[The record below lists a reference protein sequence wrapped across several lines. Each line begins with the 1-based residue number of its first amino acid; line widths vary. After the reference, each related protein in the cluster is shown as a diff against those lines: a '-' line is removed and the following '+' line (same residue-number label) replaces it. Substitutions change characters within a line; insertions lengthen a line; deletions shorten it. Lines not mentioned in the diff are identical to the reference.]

1 MNPRIAFP
9 FLILPGNAV
18 RFDGWMIGHPGEPL
32 HPAGSIM
39 ENWDYA
45 RDLEV
50 GAVVAIDWI
59 AASEAL
65 QLPADRLRLKLSLI
79 AGTGTGNLPRRQ
91 DRLCE
96 VVVDQSSGESH
107 VSGIVSGRN
116 LSGRLRLSLRVSL
129 DGGPCSEGTVLSPQI
144 QGARLWHSQHDIL
157 IEDGGDS
164 RFPVETAS
172 FSQVFRGKP
181 QEQAPWYL
189 HWRPGALQADFSAC
203 ARLYVN
209 SDRPE
214 VLDRFVGGDELTL
227 QAIMGDVM
235 SQMVGYVLDQEDATE
250 VLTECDEGSVGQQIR
265 QWLDYGFPGQ
275 EIASIKAMRDQN
287 PGTFRAAVLAASEVG
302 SAEQ

>member
-1 MNPRIAFP
+1 MNSRVAFP
-9 FLILPGNAV
+9 FLVLPDEAV
-18 RFDGWMIGHPGEPL
+18 QFDGWMIGDPGQPL
-32 HPAGSIM
+32 HPADGLL

-50 GAVVAIDWI
+50 GTSVTIDWT

-65 QLPADRLRLKLSLI
+65 QIPVDRLRFKLSLI
-79 AGTGTGNLPRRQ
+79 AGTGAGNLPRRQ
-91 DRLCE
+91 DRLFE
-96 VVVDQSSGESH
+96 VVVDHASGASQL
-107 VSGIVSGRN
+107 SGIVSGRE
-116 LSGRLRLSLRVSL
+116 LSGRLQLSFQVSL
-129 DGGPCSEGTVLSPQI
+129 SSPCSDGTALSPQTE
-144 QGARLWHSQHDIL
+144 GARLWHCRHDIL

-164 RFPVETAS
+164 RFPVETVS
-172 FSQVFRGKP
+172 FSQLFSGKP

-189 HWRPGALQADFSAC
+189 HWRPGALQADFSAT

-214 VLDRFVGGDELTL
+214 VLARFVDGDEPTL

-235 SQMVGYVLDQEDATE
+235 SQMVSSVLDQDDVAE
-250 VLTECDEGSVGQQIR
+250 VLTECDEGSVGRQVQ
-265 QWLDYGFPGQ
+265 QWLDFGFPGQ

-287 PGTFRAAVLAASEVG
+287 PGMFRAAVLSASEVG